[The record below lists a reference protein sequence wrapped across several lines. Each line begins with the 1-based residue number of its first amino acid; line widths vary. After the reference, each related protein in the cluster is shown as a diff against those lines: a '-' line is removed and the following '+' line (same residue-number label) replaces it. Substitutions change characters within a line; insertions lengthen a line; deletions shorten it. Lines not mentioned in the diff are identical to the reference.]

1 MPAAEVAAR
10 VRESLAS
17 LKASDFKDAQVMEV
31 LKLAQQLTDTMQLF
45 FGSLDRSIHEEF
57 TYIANYI
64 SKTREEI
71 SRLRPNDIKEQRIP
85 VAGAELEA
93 VVTDTEKATETIMSE
108 AEAVLCMDAD
118 GDPEAYKAAVDE
130 AMMKII
136 ESCSFQDLAGQR
148 VSKVVSSLRHVE
160 NRVSRFAQTMG
171 VHDAEADEEETSEAE
186 RRKKLHL
193 NGPAIGG
200 PEKEQDEVDEILKS
214 DLDQG
219 AIDALFD

>member
-57 TYIANYI
+57 RYIATYI

-71 SRLRPNDIKEQRIP
+71 SKLRPNDIKEQRIP

-93 VVTDTEKATETIMSE
+93 VVTDTEKATETIMTE
-108 AEAVLCMDAD
+108 AEAVLCMDP
-118 GDPEAYKAAVDE
+118 GDDPDAYKAAIDE

-148 VSKVVSSLRHVE
+148 VSKVVTSLRHVE
-160 NRVSRFAQTMG
+160 SRVTRFAQTMG
-171 VHDAEADEEETSEAE
+171 VADADADEDEVAEAE
-186 RRKKLHL
+186 RKKKLHL

-200 PEKEQDEVDEILKS
+200 PEKKQDEVDDILKS

>member
-17 LKASDFKDAQVMEV
+17 IKSSDLQDAQVMEV

-93 VVTDTEKATETIMSE
+93 VVTDTERATEAIMSE
-108 AEAVLCMDAD
+108 AETILTLEAD
-118 GDPEAYKAAVDE
+118 DPAAYKAAVDE
-130 AMMKII
+130 AMMRII
-136 ESCSFQDLAGQR
+136 ENCSFQDLAGQR
-148 VSKVVSSLRHVE
+148 VSKVVTSLKHVE
-160 NRVSRFAQTMG
+160 GRVSRFAQTMG
-171 VHDAEADEEETSEAE
+171 VADAEADETETSEEE

-193 NGPAIGG
+193 HGPAIGG
-200 PEKEQDEVDEILKS
+200 PEKKQDEVDDILES
-214 DLDQG
+214 DLDQN

>member
-57 TYIANYI
+57 TYIATYI

-93 VVTDTEKATETIMSE
+93 VVTDTEKATESIMSE
-108 AEAVLCMDAD
+108 AEGVLNLDA
-118 GDPEAYKAAVDE
+118 GDDPAAYKAAVDE

-148 VSKVVSSLRHVE
+148 VSKVVTSLRHVE
-160 NRVSRFAQTMG
+160 NRVTRFAQTMG
-171 VHDAEADEEETSEAE
+171 VADAEADEAEVSEAE
-186 RRKKLHL
+186 RRKALHL

-200 PEKEQDEVDEILKS
+200 PEKEQNEVDAILS
-214 DLDQG
+214 DLDQN